1 MAAGLLTTKGKSCIP
16 SSFLFGGSAD
26 VSAENHADLQRAATD
41 KDLLLSDLQR
51 WQFRSRVFFGRILCL
66 RSTGEWG
73 WAGWGSK
80 VYYYFCSPNKRDS
93 VKIEP
98 SLVNGIVLILEG
110 FIAKLTL
117 LSCLS

>member
-1 MAAGLLTTKGKSCIP
+1 MV
-16 SSFLFGGSAD
+16 D

-73 WAGWGSK
+73 WHGG
-80 VYYYFCSPNKRDS
+80 VPRFIYFLLSQY
-93 VKIEP
+93 E
-98 SLVNGIVLILEG
+98 IVL
-110 FIAKLTL
+110 K
-117 LSCLS
+117 S

>member
-1 MAAGLLTTKGKSCIP
+1 MV
-16 SSFLFGGSAD
+16 D

-73 WAGWGSK
+73 AGFQGFL
-80 VYYYFCSPNKRDS
+80 FCSPIRDSDS

-98 SLVNGIVLILEG
+98 SLVNRIVLYYTDPCKLEK
-110 FIAKLTL
+110 II
-117 LSCLS
+117 